1 MKMITA
7 VVNHEDARAV
17 SQALIEEGFSITRL
31 STTGGFL
38 MAGNV
43 TLLIGLEDDKVD
55 ACIGVIADHCR
66 QRTEVVPNTA
76 GYGEGSIAMPM
87 EVTVGGA
94 TIFVTNVERMEK
106 L

>member
-17 SQALIEEGFSITRL
+17 SQALVKQKFYVTRMA
-31 STTGGFL
+31 SSGGFL
-38 MAGNV
+38 MSGNDK
-43 TLLIGLEDDKVD
+43 LMIG
-55 ACIGVIADHCR
+55 CR

>member
-7 VVNHEDARAV
+7 IVNHEDARAV
-17 SQALIEEGFSITRL
+17 CQNLVRHRFYVTRTA
-31 STTGGFL
+31 STGGFL
-38 MAGNV
+38 MAGNDTLMVV
-43 TLLIGLEDDKVD
+43 TEDDRVEE
-55 ACIGVIADHCR
+55 CIECISERCR

-76 GYGEGSIAMPM
+76 GYGDGSMAMPM

-94 TIFVTNVERMEK
+94 TLFVTNVDRMEK

>member
-1 MKMITA
+1 MIA
-7 VVNHEDARAV
+7 ER
-17 SQALIEEGFSITRL
+17 
-31 STTGGFL
+31 
-38 MAGNV
+38 
-43 TLLIGLEDDKVD
+43 
-55 ACIGVIADHCR
+55 CR